1 MASNESLNRCCGLGQ
16 SRLVLASSLC
26 LILGLILGYSGA
38 LVNYEPQIVDLQT
51 TLSTTRNQL
60 TTLETD
66 YNALEN
72 DYDQLRT
79 DHSSLVLSHSSLEA
93 EHSSLMWNYS
103 SLESRYADFASYY
116 KGLSEN
122 VAGLYD
128 LLCSYSSVP
137 EVFRRTLN
145 EDGLQKTGEAVFSA
159 TGGSTDRWSSYG
171 RIYDYITS
179 NVDYAR
185 DIDMLYPSTYR
196 HVDFDGFDYITE
208 FKVTT
213 FRNYVKT
220 PGLTLEIKQGDCDD
234 QAVLA
239 YAMVKYYMIHVAEA
253 EYSLYI
259 AFVEFSDG
267 SAHLAVMLP
276 VERDQ
281 LCIIDPA
288 GRYLTSMW
296 GSIASKEALSE
307 LQSYSNHW
315 QPSLIENIELYDVA
329 VTDGSYHLV
338 AEGTIE
344 EVAAVFG

>member
-1 MASNESLNRCCGLGQ
+1 MAQ
-16 SRLVLASSLC
+16 SRLVLVSSLS
-26 LILGLILGYSGA
+26 LILGVILGYSAA
-38 LVNYEPQIVDLQT
+38 LITYEPQIADLQT

-60 TTLETD
+60 TTLETN

-72 DYDQLRT
+72 DYDQLST

-93 EHSSLMWNYS
+93 EHSSLMWNHS
-103 SLESRYADFASYY
+103 SLESRYADLALYY

-122 VAGLYD
+122 VTGLYD
-128 LLCSYSSVP
+128 LLYSYSSVP
-137 EVFRRTLN
+137 EVFPRTLN
-145 EDGLQKTGEAVFSA
+145 EDELQKTAEAVFSA
-159 TGGSTDRWSSYG
+159 TGGSTDRWSSYET
-171 RIYDYITS
+171 IYDYIVS

-185 DIDMLYPSTYR
+185 DVDMPYPSTYR
-196 HVDFDGFDYITE
+196 HIDFDGFDYITE

-213 FRNYVKT
+213 FRNYVQT
-220 PGLTLEIKQGDCDD
+220 PSLTLDIKQGDCDD

-239 YAMVKYYMIHVAEA
+239 YAMVKYYMINIAES
-253 EYSLYI
+253 EYTLYI

-267 SAHLAVMLP
+267 SAHLAIILP
-276 VERDQ
+276 VEGSQ

-288 GRYLTSMW
+288 GKYLTSRW

-315 QPSLIENIELYDVA
+315 QPSSIENIELYDVA
-329 VTDGSYHLV
+329 VADGSYHLV

>member
-1 MASNESLNRCCGLGQ
+1 
-16 SRLVLASSLC
+16 
-26 LILGLILGYSGA
+26 LGLILGYAAA
-38 LVNYEPQIVDLQT
+38 LVTYEPRIADLQT

-60 TTLETD
+60 TTLDTN
-66 YNALEN
+66 YNALGN
-72 DYDQLRT
+72 DYDQLST
-79 DHSSLVLSHSSLEA
+79 DHSSLTLSHSGLEA

-103 SLESRYADFASYY
+103 SLQRKHADLASYY

-122 VAGLYD
+122 VTELYD
-128 LLCSYSSVP
+128 LLYSYSSVP
-137 EVFRRTLN
+137 EVFPRTLN
-145 EDGLQKTGEAVFSA
+145 EDELQKTAEAVLSA
-159 TGGSTDRWSSYG
+159 TGGSTDRWSSYE
-171 RIYDYITS
+171 RIYDYIVS

-185 DIDMLYPSTYR
+185 DIDMPYPSTYR
-196 HVDFDGFDYITE
+196 HIDFDGFDYITE

-213 FRNYVKT
+213 FRNYVQT
-220 PGLTLEIKQGDCDD
+220 SSLTLEIKQGDCDD

-239 YAMVKYYMIHVAEA
+239 YAMVKYYMINIAES

-276 VERDQ
+276 VEGSQ

-288 GRYLTSMW
+288 GKYLTSRW

-307 LQSYSNHW
+307 LHSNHW
-315 QPSLIENIELYDVA
+315 QPSSIENIELYDVDVA
-329 VTDGSYHLV
+329 DGSYHLV